1 MFKKIILSLILT
13 ATVGIFSSTN
23 AAEII
28 HVAIFA
34 PDMPFTQAEGE
45 NYIGQFITIL
55 ANSVGMKPENFK
67 GRYFNDGNEAKNFIS
82 QNKNVFVMGSLSFFL
97 PNRNWLK
104 LVPVASIDYAG
115 SDMEKYYLTVQKGKY
130 KSMADLKGKTVAGNV
145 FKEDSRFI
153 NKFIFNGK
161 IDAYS
166 YFKTSFT
173 TSVRASVRNLQK
185 GKLDAILL
193 NHRDYVKF
201 KSRKDFESLEIIY
214 TSESIPA
221 LGLMMNDSPYNRS
234 MKDKFLNAVIKMNT
248 MQEAQT
254 MFNANG
260 MDGFRKINTGLIDN
274 AISKFDSGN

>member
-1 MFKKIILSLILT
+1 MLKKIILSLILT
-13 ATVGIFSSTN
+13 ASLGIFSSTN

-67 GRYFNDGNEAKNFIS
+67 GRYFNDGNDAKNFIS

-145 FKEDSRFI
+145 FKEDGRFI

-173 TSVRASVRNLQK
+173 TSVRGSVRNLQK

>member
-1 MFKKIILSLILT
+1 MLKKIVLSLILT
-13 ATVGIFSSTN
+13 ASIGIFSSTN

-55 ANSVGMKPENFK
+55 ANSVGMKPEYFK
-67 GRYFNDGNEAKNFIS
+67 GRYFNEGNDAKNFIS

-153 NKFIFNGK
+153 NKFIFNSR

>member
-1 MFKKIILSLILT
+1 MFKKIVLSLILAVT
-13 ATVGIFSSTN
+13 AGFISSTN
-23 AAEII
+23 AAETI

-34 PDMPFTQAEGE
+34 PDMPFTQAEGD
-45 NYIGQFITIL
+45 NYIGQFINIL
-55 ANSVGMKPENFK
+55 AGSVGLKPENFK
-67 GRYFNDGNEAKNFIS
+67 GRYFNDGGDVKKFIS

-130 KSMADLKGKTVAGNV
+130 KKLEDLKGKTVAGNV

-153 NKFIFNGK
+153 KKFIFNGR

-166 YFKTSFT
+166 YFNTTFT
-173 TSVRASVRNLQK
+173 TSVRGSVRNVQK

-193 NHRDYVKF
+193 NHRDYIKF

-214 TSESIPA
+214 ESESIPA

-234 MKDKFLNAVIKMNT
+234 MKEKFLNAVLKMNS

-260 MDGFRKINTGLIDN
+260 MNGFRKLNTGLIDN